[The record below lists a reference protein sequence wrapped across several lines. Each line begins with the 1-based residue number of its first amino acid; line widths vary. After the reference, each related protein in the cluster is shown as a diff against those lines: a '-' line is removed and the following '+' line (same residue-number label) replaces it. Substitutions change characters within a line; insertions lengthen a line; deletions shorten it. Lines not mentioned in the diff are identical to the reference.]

1 MAPQDMF
8 FEEDEDNCPLCIEE
22 LDLSDRSFRP
32 CPCGYQVCQFCFNN
46 IKNNMNGLC
55 PACRRPYD
63 EKTIEWKVV
72 TPEEVAEFSANIR
85 KNQKKRALDQR
96 QKEVQKREAEKENR
110 KNLVGV
116 RVVQKNLVYV
126 TGLTPTVREDE
137 LLKTLRKPDFFGQY
151 GNIQKISISNRKSS
165 DGHNQSLGIYVTF
178 EKKED
183 AQRCIQAVNGSQ
195 NGDRVLRAQLGTT
208 KYCSAWL
215 RHEQCTNR
223 QCMFLHE
230 LGEEE
235 DSYTRQD
242 LSSMN
247 SINTQRPLPP
257 NGSSSRSASRQQS
270 TPVPG
275 PAPTP
280 TPAAAPVA
288 QPMARSSS
296 KDESENGGDGSALPS
311 SANWARNPQRS
322 RRGSHAT
329 SGAAPSPAISTS
341 LPVTAEAVP
350 EAIDESPVEESPA
363 PSVTSQ
369 SESSPSPAVEQ
380 PKQVGIPENILKALL
395 KAMEACPFKFSV
407 GDTTEASDAPP
418 MFDMRG
424 GEKRRAMREEEE
436 ARLAVDQEEQ
446 IDQVELSEGE
456 PETGGSLALGGEP
469 EDRDAP
475 REAAFD
481 QRRGSTQPPIQRG
494 SADGMF
500 GPAIGSGFSQAA
512 SNTGSRSMTPQQQL
526 YMRSQSGFGD
536 HLPPGITPSQGS
548 LAPQQGGG
556 HNRQGSRFSFAN
568 DNSGS
573 SSMKVSANPR
583 IMAQQSAMMPSSFHA
598 QPGSQYY
605 SSSMPGPPPGLK
617 STGTPPAMFGQGQG
631 FGGAGFGAAS
641 KDSAEL
647 LQSLI
652 RGRGAA
658 NNQVHDAAKRE
669 LMSSFSNQYP
679 PSTSSSPAPA
689 PGLLASLYGNP
700 PGAFQDFG
708 SKQQK
713 KKGKKHRHANTSS
726 SGGGGLVDLADPS
739 ILQARMQH
747 QSQGSAG
754 VGQGL
759 FSGQSQDDELPSL
772 DEASSSVDAL
782 VSDDP
787 SDSSLFIQGFGSS
800 RASTATPGPP
810 PGLGLSNRHPSP
822 AIRTPMVPP
831 VVPAVPQQPVRV
843 ATPSA
848 PKAHTLASVVGSVTP
863 DQTPRKKVPGSEA
876 KKSIKALAVESGLSK
891 DIAASSPSLRSR
903 KLLQEE
909 DFPAL
914 DAVKSPAP
922 KTIAPAVPAVLAP
935 KTASTPSKKSQ
946 TETTESKASF
956 ETKVQPKPAPSTPSK
971 VSESSKSPA
980 KSPVKPTPKAAEKK
994 PAPVL
999 NIAAAVKAAQPKT
1012 STEGSAASSADK
1024 ADSSTFPALP
1034 PPSAASVSSPS
1045 VKAAP
1050 KTLRVVNTPK
1060 AEVPPSLP
1068 LVGTLN
1074 AATRALSGVHRP
1086 DTPGSHDISDTA
1098 SVVSTSVSLS
1108 RTSSP
1113 PPSRIGSAPVRSNT
1127 KSQQRKARKEA
1138 NKVAAIAEAAKPV
1151 EPEEHAPIVGRKKK
1165 VKKEKPIK
1173 ITEKNASTAANA
1185 AAPVAESKYEEIS
1198 TSPPAVKKTESDK
1211 AEQKAKV
1218 VNPANASQDKGKGK
1232 EKEKVVIPSP
1242 KTTPTLPSPEPAA
1255 PAVEDPKDIGDNPK
1269 TTPEYVFNELVTSG
1283 IAFAADMLQLLKP
1296 VSDQSNRGSDRTAA
1310 AAADNNNPPPSTK
1323 SIVTEKDHAK
1333 LLSGKPVRKV
1343 IDGHRV
1349 LITPNGDCLRHL
1361 TEQEEQNYLFY
1372 QKRVAMMAD
1381 EPDAFV
1387 APRHFPRG
1395 GGFSLIKGRAVP
1407 NGVPSFFPPPP
1418 SQQQRLFAD
1427 DPVNKLQRE
1436 EAISYINQFVL
1447 PRLNLGTAN
1456 LGFASNWKSYGNSN
1470 NNAQEFQLTGT
1481 KRDVAAASLNTLA
1494 PWIYGHDAAAG
1505 AGIYSAESG
1514 TGGLRDVPEDETP
1527 FGGLDSAHPHH
1538 SHQPHGYGPDGTAAG
1553 GHQQY
1558 PTKLPP
1564 LNGMSLM
1571 SVDEAETALQLARKE
1586 TDRLEKGLNQVIKRN
1601 RRLLLPAGR

>member
-183 AQRCIQAVNGSQ
+183 AQRCIQAVHGSQ

-270 TPVPG
+270 TPAPG
-275 PAPTP
+275 PPPGPTP
-280 TPAAAPVA
+280 AAAAPVA

-350 EAIDESPVEESPA
+350 EAIDESPAEESSA
-363 PSVTSQ
+363 PSTSSQ
-369 SESSPSPAVEQ
+369 SESPSSPVVEQ

-395 KAMEACPFKFSV
+395 KAMEACPFKFAGFDS
-407 GDTTEASDAPP
+407 TETNETPP

-456 PETGGSLALGGEP
+456 PEAGGSLALGGEP

-481 QRRGSTQPPIQRG
+481 QRRGSAQPPIQRG
-494 SADGMF
+494 STDGMF
-500 GPAIGSGFSQAA
+500 GPAIGSGFSQAT
-512 SNTGSRSMTPQQQL
+512 SNAGSRSMTPQQQL
-526 YMRSQSGFGD
+526 YMRGQSGFGD
-536 HLPPGITPSQGS
+536 HLPPGITPGQGS
-548 LAPQQGGG
+548 LASQQGGG

-631 FGGAGFGAAS
+631 YGGAGFGAAS

-658 NNQVHDAAKRE
+658 NSQAHDAAK
-669 LMSSFSNQYP
+669 L
-679 PSTSSSPAPA
+679 
-689 PGLLASLYGNP
+689 
-700 PGAFQDFG
+700 
-708 SKQQK
+708 
-713 KKGKKHRHANTSS
+713 
-726 SGGGGLVDLADPS
+726 DLADPS

-759 FSGQSQDDELPSL
+759 FGGQSQDDELPSL

-787 SDSSLFIQGFGSS
+787 LDTNLFIQGFGSS

-810 PGLGLSNRHPSP
+810 PGLGLSHRHPSP
-822 AIRTPMVPP
+822 AIRTTLAAP
-831 VVPAVPQQPVRV
+831 VVPAMLQQPARV
-843 ATPSA
+843 ATPTA
-848 PKAHTLASVVGSVTP
+848 TKTQTLASVVGSVTP

-876 KKSIKALAVESGLSK
+876 KKNIKALAVESGLSK
-891 DIAASSPSLRSR
+891 DIAASSPALRSK

-922 KTIAPAVPAVLAP
+922 KTIAPAVPAVLTP
-935 KTASTPSKKSQ
+935 KTAVTPSKKPQ
-946 TETTESKASF
+946 TETKETKASS
-956 ETKVQPKPAPSTPSK
+956 EPKADSEPVPSTPSK
-971 VSESSKSPA
+971 VTESLKSLA
-980 KSPVKPTPKAAEKK
+980 KSPIKPTSKAADSK

-999 NIAAAVKAAQPKT
+999 NIAAAVKAAQAKT
-1012 STEGSAASSADK
+1012 SAEASTVSSDK
-1024 ADSSTFPALP
+1024 ADSAAFPALP

-1060 AEVPPSLP
+1060 AEVPPTLP
-1068 LVGTLN
+1068 MSGTLN

-1098 SVVSTSVSLS
+1098 SVVSTSISVS

-1113 PPSRIGSAPVRSNT
+1113 PPSRIGSAPVRTNT

-1138 NKVAAIAEAAKPV
+1138 NKVAAIVEAAKPV
-1151 EPEEHAPIVGRKKK
+1151 EPEEHAPILGRKKK
-1165 VKKEKPIK
+1165 VKKEKAAK
-1173 ITEKNASTAANA
+1173 ITEKKASAAAAATATAA
-1185 AAPVAESKYEEIS
+1185 AESKTEETDS
-1198 TSPPAVKKTESDK
+1198 TPVPPKRSESEKQD
-1211 AEQKAKV
+1211 QKAKAG
-1218 VNPANASQDKGKGK
+1218 NTANASQEKGKGK
-1232 EKEKVVIPSP
+1232 EKAVAPSP
-1242 KTTPTLPSPEPAA
+1242 KNTPKPVSPEPAA
-1255 PAVEDPKDIGDNPK
+1255 PVAEESKDVGENPK
-1269 TTPEYVFNELVTSG
+1269 TTPEYVFNELVSSG
-1283 IAFAADMLQLLKP
+1283 MSFAADMLQLLKP
-1296 VSDQSNRGSDRTAA
+1296 VNDQSNRGGDRAAA
-1310 AAADNNNPPPSTK
+1310 AAADTNNPPPSTK

-1372 QKRVAMMAD
+1372 QKRVALMTD

-1456 LGFASNWKSYGNSN
+1456 LGFASNWKSQGNAN

-1527 FGGLDSAHPHH
+1527 FGGLDSPHPHH
-1538 SHQPHGYGPDGTAAG
+1538 HHPHQPHGVGYGSGPEGVATATAG
-1553 GHQQY
+1553 PGGPQQY
-1558 PTKLPP
+1558 STKLPP

-1571 SVDEAETALQLARKE
+1571 SVEEAETALQLARKE
-1586 TDRLEKGLNQVIKRN
+1586 TERLEKGLNQVIKRN

>member
-1 MAPQDMF
+1 MAPQDVF

-270 TPVPG
+270 TPAPG
-275 PAPTP
+275 PPPGP

-350 EAIDESPVEESPA
+350 EAIDESPAEESSA
-363 PSVTSQ
+363 PSISSQ
-369 SESSPSPAVEQ
+369 SESPPSPVVEQ

-395 KAMEACPFKFSV
+395 KAMEACPFNFAGCDSTETN
-407 GDTTEASDAPP
+407 DTPP
-418 MFDMRG
+418 MFDMCG

-436 ARLAVDQEEQ
+436 ARLA
-446 IDQVELSEGE
+446 
-456 PETGGSLALGGEP
+456 
-469 EDRDAP
+469 
-475 REAAFD
+475 
-481 QRRGSTQPPIQRG
+481 
-494 SADGMF
+494 
-500 GPAIGSGFSQAA
+500 
-512 SNTGSRSMTPQQQL
+512 
-526 YMRSQSGFGD
+526 
-536 HLPPGITPSQGS
+536 
-548 LAPQQGGG
+548 
-556 HNRQGSRFSFAN
+556 
-568 DNSGS
+568 
-573 SSMKVSANPR
+573 VSANPR

-631 FGGAGFGAAS
+631 YGGAGFGAAS

-658 NNQVHDAAKRE
+658 NSQAHDAAKRE

-708 SKQQK
+708 PKQQK

-759 FSGQSQDDELPSL
+759 FGGQSQDDELPSL

-787 SDSSLFIQGFGSS
+787 LDTNLFIQGFGSS

-810 PGLGLSNRHPSP
+810 PGLGLSHRHPSP
-822 AIRTPMVPP
+822 AIRTTLAAP
-831 VVPAVPQQPVRV
+831 VVPTMLQQPARV
-843 ATPSA
+843 ATPTA
-848 PKAHTLASVVGSVTP
+848 FKTQTLASVVGSVTP
-863 DQTPRKKVPGSEA
+863 DQTPRKKMPGSEA

-891 DIAASSPSLRSR
+891 DIAASSPALRSK

-922 KTIAPAVPAVLAP
+922 KTIAPAVPSVLTP
-935 KTASTPSKKSQ
+935 KTAATPSKRPQ
-946 TETTESKASF
+946 TETKETNASS
-956 ETKVQPKPAPSTPSK
+956 EPKPLSEPVPSTPSK
-971 VSESSKSPA
+971 ATESLKSLA
-980 KSPVKPTPKAAEKK
+980 ISPIKPTSKAADSK

-999 NIAAAVKAAQPKT
+999 NIAAAVKAAQAKT
-1012 STEGSAASSADK
+1012 SAEASTVSSSDK
-1024 ADSSTFPALP
+1024 ADSAAFPAL

-1060 AEVPPSLP
+1060 AEVPPTLP
-1068 LVGTLN
+1068 MSGTLN

-1098 SVVSTSVSLS
+1098 SVVSTSISVS

-1113 PPSRIGSAPVRSNT
+1113 PPSRIGSAPVRTNT

-1138 NKVAAIAEAAKPV
+1138 NKVAAIVEAAKPA
-1151 EPEEHAPIVGRKKK
+1151 EPEEHAPILGRKKK
-1165 VKKEKPIK
+1165 VKKEKPVK
-1173 ITEKNASTAANA
+1173 TTEKKTSATA
-1185 AAPVAESKYEEIS
+1185 AAPSSTTAAEF
-1198 TSPPAVKKTESDK
+1198 KTEDTDSTTVAPKRSEGAKQD
-1211 AEQKAKV
+1211 QKAKAG
-1218 VNPANASQDKGKGK
+1218 NTTNASQDKGKGK
-1232 EKEKVVIPSP
+1232 EKAVAPSP
-1242 KTTPTLPSPEPAA
+1242 KNTPKPASPEPAA
-1255 PAVEDPKDIGDNPK
+1255 PAAEESKDAGENPK
-1269 TTPEYVFNELVTSG
+1269 TSPEYVFHELVSSG
-1283 IAFAADMLQLLKP
+1283 MSFAADMLQLLKP
-1296 VSDQSNRGSDRTAA
+1296 VNDQSNRGGDRAAA
-1310 AAADNNNPPPSTK
+1310 AAADTNNPPPSTK

-1372 QKRVAMMAD
+1372 QKRA
-1381 EPDAFV
+1381 
-1387 APRHFPRG
+1387 RG
-1395 GGFSLIKGRAVP
+1395 AQR
-1407 NGVPSFFPPPP
+1407 VPSFFPPPP

-1456 LGFASNWKSYGNSN
+1456 LGFASNWKSHGNAN

-1514 TGGLRDVPEDETP
+1514 NGGLRDVPEDETP

-1538 SHQPHGYGPDGTAAG
+1538 HHPHQPHGVGYGSGPDGVATAAG
-1553 GHQQY
+1553 PGGPQQY
-1558 PTKLPP
+1558 LTKLPP

-1571 SVDEAETALQLARKE
+1571 SVEEAESALQLARKE
-1586 TDRLEKGLNQVIKRN
+1586 TERLEKGLNQGHQAQPPPPAAGGKVT
-1601 RRLLLPAGR
+1601 RRGGRHDRPRRRHASRRGAARGGRHGREGCRRAHRARLPRHARPRRCRVCPARRCRCRSPLAGRQAVGRRGAGVTVLFCCTLPFLDSETIGVGVIMTGFCMDEKGPCVIPECTN